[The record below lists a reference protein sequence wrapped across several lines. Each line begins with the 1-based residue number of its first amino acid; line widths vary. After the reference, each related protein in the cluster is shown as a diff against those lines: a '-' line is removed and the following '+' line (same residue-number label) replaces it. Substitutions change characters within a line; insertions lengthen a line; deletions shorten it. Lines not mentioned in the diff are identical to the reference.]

1 MMKTIR
7 LFSFAALA
15 LALAACSNDID
26 QPSQKSAGQGIP
38 FSATISMGNA
48 PTRVLTED
56 TETQT
61 IKSAWQKGEKVA
73 LIHGK
78 VVDVMVVDEVAE
90 DGQALI
96 SGELTGNPADGDAVT
111 VVYPAFAVDTNTKAV
126 KADLLAAQDGTLE
139 RLSTDLNLRESSGAK
154 LKVGK
159 TTIDGQ
165 EFTVATFAGAVFL
178 ANQIAIVKFSLTDA
192 KNNPLEVSEFVI
204 KDASIWDPTENVIIT
219 VTPSSD
225 TSELYV
231 AMPSE
236 WHDYIFEAT
245 AGSDT
250 YIYINYGNLS
260 TPAYLD
266 AGIYYQSPLT
276 MSELVPATVT
286 LDKTTLKLEEGESW
300 TLKATITPGNATYR
314 NVIWLS
320 DNESVATV
328 DEKGKVTAV
337 ASGWTYVRAYSGDF
351 RTFASCMVSVSAAPI
366 AVMGVSLDQ
375 TELTFT
381 YGDAGQQ
388 LTATVLPDG
397 TDGASNKVVT
407 WTTSNKKVATV
418 VDGLVTP
425 VGAGTCTI
433 TVTTDDG
440 GYEATCAVTV
450 NKALGSIIGFTD
462 AGPLEKK
469 VYDTAVTNA
478 LQIVG
483 DGKVSY
489 SSSVPSVA
497 TVDGNGTVS
506 ILSSGTTVITATV
519 TDGKNYTYA
528 APTSAT
534 YTVNV
539 TGPLPTNTVG
549 PSGGYTDG
557 DDPTTDVVG
566 GGGGLH

>member
-1 MMKTIR
+1 
-7 LFSFAALA
+7 
-15 LALAACSNDID
+15 
-26 QPSQKSAGQGIP
+26 
-38 FSATISMGNA
+38 MGNA

-61 IKSAWQKGEKVA
+61 IKSAWQIGEKVA

-78 VVDVMVVDEVAE
+78 VVDVMTVDEVAE

-111 VVYPAFAVDTNTKAV
+111 VVYPASAVDATTKAV

-139 RLSTDLNLRESSGAK
+139 CISFNLNLRESSGAK

-159 TTIDGQ
+159 MTVDGQ
-165 EFTVATFAGAVFL
+165 EFTVATFAGAVYL

-192 KNNPLEVSEFVI
+192 KYNALEVSEFTI

-225 TSELYV
+225 ASELYV

-236 WHDYIFEAT
+236 WHDYTFEAT

-286 LDKTTLKLEEGESW
+286 LDKTTLVLEEGESG
-300 TLKATITPGNATYR
+300 TLKATVTPWNATYR

-328 DEKGKVTAV
+328 DEEGKVTAV
-337 ASGWTYVRAYSGDF
+337 AQGSTYVKAYSGDF

-366 AVMGVSLDQ
+366 AVTGVSLDQ

-418 VDGLVTP
+418 VGGLVTP

-469 VYDTAVTNA
+469 VTDVAVTNA

-557 DDPTTDVVG
+557 GNPTSNQ
-566 GGGGLH
+566 

>member
-56 TETQT
+56 TKTQT
-61 IKSAWQKGEKVA
+61 IKSAWQKDEKVA

-78 VVDVMVVDEVAE
+78 VVDVMTVDEVAE

-111 VVYPAFAVDTNTKAV
+111 VVYPAYAVDTNTKAV

-139 RLSTDLNLRESSGAK
+139 RISTDLNLRESSGAK

-159 TTIDGQ
+159 MTVDGQ
-165 EFTVATFAGAVFL
+165 EFTVATFDGAVYL

-192 KNNPLEVSEFVI
+192 KNNPLEVSQFTI

-225 TSELYV
+225 ASELYV

-236 WHDYIFEAT
+236 WHDYTFEAT

-276 MSELVPATVT
+276 MSELVPATVA
-286 LDKTTLKLEEGESW
+286 LDKTTLVLEEGESG
-300 TLKATITPGNATYR
+300 TLKATVTPGNATYK
-314 NVIWLS
+314 NIIWLS
-320 DNESVATV
+320 DDESVATV
-328 DEKGKVTAV
+328 DEEGKVTAV
-337 ASGWTYVRAYSGDF
+337 ALGSTYVRAYSGDF
-351 RTFASCMVSVSAAPI
+351 RTFASCLVSVTAAPV
-366 AVMGVSLDQ
+366 AVTGVSLDQ
-375 TELTFT
+375 TKLTFT

-425 VGAGTCTI
+425 VGAGTCAI
-433 TVTTDDG
+433 TVTTADG

-462 AGPLEKK
+462 AGPLEKI
-469 VYDTAVTNA
+469 VTDAAVTNA

-483 DGKVSY
+483 DGKISY

-539 TGPLPTNTVG
+539 TGTLPTNTVG
-549 PSGGYTDG
+549 PSGGYADG

-566 GGGGLH
+566 GGGGLF

>member
-1 MMKTIR
+1 M
-7 LFSFAALA
+7 
-15 LALAACSNDID
+15 
-26 QPSQKSAGQGIP
+26 
-38 FSATISMGNA
+38 
-48 PTRVLTED
+48 
-56 TETQT
+56 
-61 IKSAWQKGEKVA
+61 
-73 LIHGK
+73 
-78 VVDVMVVDEVAE
+78 
-90 DGQALI
+90 
-96 SGELTGNPADGDAVT
+96 
-111 VVYPAFAVDTNTKAV
+111 
-126 KADLLAAQDGTLE
+126 
-139 RLSTDLNLRESSGAK
+139 
-154 LKVGK
+154 GK
-159 TTIDGQ
+159 TTVDGQ
-165 EFTVATFAGAVFL
+165 EFTVATFAGAVYL

-236 WHDYIFEAT
+236 WHDYTFEAT

-286 LDKTTLKLEEGESW
+286 LDKTTLVLEEGESG

-366 AVMGVSLDQ
+366 AVTGVSLDQ
-375 TELTFT
+375 TKLTFT

-418 VDGLVTP
+418 VGGLVTP

-462 AGPLEKK
+462 AGPLEKI
-469 VYDTAVTNA
+469 VTDAAVTNA

-483 DGKVSY
+483 DGKISY

-549 PSGGYTDG
+549 PSGGYADG
-557 DDPTTDVVG
+557 DDPTTSVVS

>member
-61 IKSAWQKGEKVA
+61 IKSAWQMGEKVA

-139 RLSTDLNLRESSGAK
+139 SLSTDLNLRESSGAK

-165 EFTVATFAGAVFL
+165 EFTVATFAGAVYL

-236 WHDYIFEAT
+236 WHDYTFEAT

-286 LDKTTLKLEEGESW
+286 LDKTTLVLEEGESG

-366 AVMGVSLDQ
+366 AVTGVSLDQ
-375 TELTFT
+375 TKLTFT

-418 VDGLVTP
+418 VGGLVTP

-462 AGPLEKK
+462 AGPLEKI
-469 VYDTAVTNA
+469 VTDAAVTNA

-483 DGKVSY
+483 DGKISY

-549 PSGGYTDG
+549 PSGGYADG
-557 DDPTTDVVG
+557 DDPTTSVVS